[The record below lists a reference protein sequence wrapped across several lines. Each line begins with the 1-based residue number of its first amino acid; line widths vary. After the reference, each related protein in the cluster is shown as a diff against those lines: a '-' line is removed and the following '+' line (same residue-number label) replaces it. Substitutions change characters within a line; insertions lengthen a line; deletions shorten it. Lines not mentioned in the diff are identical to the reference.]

1 MSALKEALRADI
13 FSYESALST
22 TPFLSK
28 IYHAEVALLALLE
41 ETNHGKPADAPR
53 YPNLAA
59 VKEANL
65 RRGHE
70 TGLAYWFGESE
81 IAHFGTRFL
90 GTLHAGKYFV
100 TSEYKNFGRKERAFS
115 IREAMPDGSID
126 TVGAGFLGYATRSEA
141 EIALLALTETERLER
156 ERGK

>member
-53 YPNLAA
+53 AEDGLDALNLA
-59 VKEANL
+59 
-65 RRGHE
+65 
-70 TGLAYWFGESE
+70 
-81 IAHFGTRFL
+81 GTI
-90 GTLHAGKYFV
+90 TK
-100 TSEYKNFGRKERAFS
+100 
-115 IREAMPDGSID
+115 IW
-126 TVGAGFLGYATRSEA
+126 
-141 EIALLALTETERLER
+141 R
-156 ERGK
+156 ER